1 MEATLPRRP
10 RVIPGLPVL
19 RRRSDEI
26 QIGLDP
32 RLAAVV
38 SGLPEPVVAAVQ
50 QLSGQHGADELVAG
64 LGEHGSTLRELLHAL
79 TARGL
84 VEDASRSAGPLPGRL
99 AGDQSAAAMRVA
111 VDAGRGPDH
120 GGSPAARRGLAV
132 AVEGDGRLGVS
143 LAALL
148 AGAGVGWVHV
158 LATGTVR
165 PEDTGTGY
173 LADDVGRRR
182 SIAAREAVQRVDG
195 GVRTSRFSVN
205 NGPDLVVLTDAVV
218 PEPGRVGALTS
229 AGVPHLNVRMRDGIG
244 IVGPLVVPGL
254 TSCLRCADLQRCDR
268 DACWPQ
274 LAAQLAGKIQP
285 ADLAS
290 TQATAAFAVGQVLD
304 AVRWLKGSAGPPTTC
319 DASVELDLGTAGVR
333 HRAWPAHPACSC
345 GAAGRCSNVAADT
358 MEELR
363 ESSCDGDAS

>member
-10 RVIPGLPVL
+10 RVATGLRVL
-19 RRRSDEI
+19 RRRPDEI

-50 QLSGQHGADELVAG
+50 QLSGRHGTDELVAG
-64 LGEHGSTLRELLHAL
+64 LGEHGPTLRELLRAL

-84 VEDASRSAGPLPGRL
+84 VEDASRSAGPVPGRL
-99 AGDQSAAAMRVA
+99 AGDQAAAAMRVA
-111 VDAGRGPDH
+111 VGAGQSLDRG
-120 GGSPAARRGLAV
+120 GGPAARRGLAV
-132 AVEGDGRLGVS
+132 AVEGNGRLAVS
-143 LAALL
+143 IAAML

-158 LATGTVR
+158 RATGTVR

-173 LADDVGRRR
+173 QADDVGRRR
-182 SIAAREAVQRVDG
+182 ATAAWEAVLRVDG
-195 GVRTSRFSVN
+195 GVRTSRFGVN

-218 PEPGRVGALTS
+218 PEPGRAGALV
-229 AGVPHLNVRMRDGIG
+229 AGGVPHLNVRMRDGIG
-244 IVGPLVVPGL
+244 IVGPLVIPGL

-268 DACWPQ
+268 DECWPQ
-274 LAAQLAGKIQP
+274 LAAQLAGRIQP

-304 AVRWLKGSAGPPTTC
+304 AARWLKGTAGPPTTC
-319 DASVELDLGTAGVR
+319 DASIELDLGTAGVR

-345 GAAGRCSNVAADT
+345 DAAGRCSNVAADT
-358 MEELR
+358 TDDLR